1 MAMVRSEEGIGTI
14 LALCMSGVLLAVG
27 WVVAGVVAM
36 AATQHRA
43 AAAADLSALAGAGA
57 HRQGHSACEAAA
69 EVALANDARLLS
81 CDDDAGVV
89 RVEVVAESVKLLGR
103 RWESVRT
110 ARAGPVGAGP

>member
-1 MAMVRSEEGIGTI
+1 MNRGDRGFGTT
-14 LALCMSGVLLAVG
+14 LALSMCGVLLTVG
-27 WVVAGVVAM
+27 YVVSGVVAM

-57 HRQGHSACEAAA
+57 AQRRHTACEAANA
-69 EVALANDARLLS
+69 VAAANGARLIS

-89 RVEVVAESVKLLGR
+89 TVKVAAASPQLVGR

-110 ARAGPVGAGP
+110 ARAGPIEVAQ